1 MYMHTH
7 NNTQICIIRYPSDL
21 KYCRM
26 NLKQC
31 TGQLSGKGDVM
42 HVLKCNF
49 QWYLQEHL
57 GVAFAW
63 NLHSLEYVF

>member
-1 MYMHTH
+1 
-7 NNTQICIIRYPSDL
+7 
-21 KYCRM
+21 M

-31 TGQLSGKGDVM
+31 TGQLSGKGDVI

-49 QWYLQEHL
+49 QGYLQEHL

-63 NLHSLEYVF
+63 NLHSFEYVF

>member
-21 KYCRM
+21 KYCHA

-49 QWYLQEHL
+49 QGYLQEHL
-57 GVAFAW
+57 EVAFAY
-63 NLHSLEYVF
+63 STFKYVF